1 LVGKKK
7 KKKKTIFDLRRNY
20 IVPNVQPCMVA
31 ASLDCKAAQ
40 VQGLEENLVRKSKS
54 GRQRGS
60 TKGLDEEER

>member
-1 LVGKKK
+1 
-7 KKKKTIFDLRRNY
+7 
-20 IVPNVQPCMVA
+20 VQPCMVA